1 MWSCN
6 YTWLQILQ
14 DWNVATCPSQK
25 FKHES
30 IIGYRGFSR
39 SADGTLCLS
48 MENGEKS
55 LMDLIEMRSE
65 NGEGKRWGWMLPK
78 GSIISL
84 AKLPSFTPRIVFLV
98 AGASDR
104 TQKFPTSF
112 EIKASSD
119 PYLSDTYQTHFLLG
133 DIFVKKIRMLSSIA
147 VKLDMVLILIHKC
160 YYCCVWSR
168 QQ

>member
-1 MWSCN
+1 M
-6 YTWLQILQ
+6 LQ
-14 DWNVATCPSQK
+14 
-25 FKHES
+25 
-30 IIGYRGFSR
+30 
-39 SADGTLCLS
+39 
-48 MENGEKS
+48 
-55 LMDLIEMRSE
+55 
-65 NGEGKRWGWMLPK
+65 K

-84 AKLPSFTPRIVFLV
+84 AKLPSFTPRTVFLV

-160 YYCCVWSR
+160 YYCCVVKAAVGLKVVVAVPFLPCAKFMLYDNSAPA
-168 QQ
+168 